1 MTAGSIAVPTI
12 FPLRPPI
19 PGKPKS
25 SIDSNTKIEL
35 STESNG
41 ARIYYTINGTKP
53 DPFPKVG
60 QAKYTMEYQG
70 PFTLPAGKQTLKAMA
85 VGADGIRES
94 NVVTKV
100 FEVDYVAQPAMPPE
114 DDDLEFR
121 DDLEKEKT
129 MLNVKRAQKNLMM
142 SSRSAWTDVS
152 TARNMTNRM
161 ADMDVKGS
169 NYRQPGT
176 GTRFLN
182 TRQDRSPD
190 RSYPLSNRT
199 ERTSSPS
206 RHRHLPD
213 NTTQAM
219 RLQRETDFLKCVYC
233 FADRPS
239 DPYARFCNTCGN
251 SVAAIPQTRIPPPEP
266 GQMGTCVYCKTLVPF
281 NTSTCV
287 VCEGPIPNQN
297 QPQASI
303 RLAEKVVCT
312 LCGTG
317 NPANL
322 SQCIT
327 CDTKLPTSA
336 QMRPAYIGQSAPP
349 ITGLDK
355 KYLKCT
361 KCNRVNR
368 GEARFCDWCGA
379 KPAVTATAL
388 TCSKCRANNHPYAT
402 FCGSCG
408 VKIDAPYRVDELN
421 GFHREAQWLPV
432 STPLGAP
439 PKPSNTIA
447 TQTVGLFY
455 PSTRGME
462 KEKEKEE
469 DKLAYERQMRDR
481 RPLLTAVSPGKGYW
495 RKQVEHICQHVK
507 AHAQNDAEFRALIG
521 EPKMGKL
528 LTSTVQEDGYEL
540 SLTVTFALRGGKD
553 KFAGKKLGIT
563 GDYLSFHTEQDNMTT
578 YRTDSDDYDEIIEES
593 PKKGGKK
600 IIKKKRPVKRVSKQ
614 DQLLLKEIGPSG
626 EGDPTEV
633 QQLIDEGS
641 DPNCVNKNNIPAL
654 HIAAKNKWA
663 DCISVLVKSGA
674 DVDKKGPSTI
684 KGNTA
689 LHEAVNV
696 GPSNARVVE
705 ELLSNGADQN
715 MKNDKGE
722 SPYDLA
728 VKGGYENIV
737 KKFAAALGQSQLDKM
752 IRPKSKA
759 Y

>member
-12 FPLRPPI
+12 VPLRPPI
-19 PGKPKS
+19 PGKPKT

-41 ARIYYTINGTKP
+41 AQIYYTINGTKP
-53 DPFPKVG
+53 DPFPKIG
-60 QAKYTMEYQG
+60 QAKYTMQYQG
-70 PFTLPAGKQTLKAMA
+70 PFTLPAGKQTVKALA
-85 VGADGIRES
+85 VGADGMRES
-94 NVVTKV
+94 NVVTKT
-100 FEVDYVAQPAMPPE
+100 FEVEYVSPPEMPIE

-121 DDLEKEKT
+121 DDLEKQKS
-129 MLNVKRAQKNLMM
+129 MLNTKRAQKNLML

-152 TARNMTNRM
+152 GMRSMTDRM
-161 ADMDVKGS
+161 ADLDTKS
-169 NYRQPGT
+169 NSYRRSAP

-182 TRQDRSPD
+182 SRQGHSPE
-190 RSYPLSNRT
+190 RNGGSFPFSSRT
-199 ERTSSPS
+199 ASPG
-206 RHRHLPD
+206 RQRQLPD

-251 SVAAIPQTRIPPPEP
+251 PVAAIPQTRIPPPEP
-266 GQMGTCVYCKTLVPF
+266 GQMGTCVYCKSRVPF

-297 QPQASI
+297 QPMASVK
-303 RLAEKVVCT
+303 LAEKTVCV

-327 CDTKLPTSA
+327 CDTRLPVTS
-336 QMRPAYIGQSAPP
+336 QTMPAYPGQSAPP

-368 GEARFCDWCGA
+368 GEARFCDWCGS

-408 VKIDAPYRVDELN
+408 VKIEAPFRVDDMN
-421 GFHREAQWLPV
+421 GFSREAQWLPV

-439 PKPSNTIA
+439 PKPSSTVA

-462 KEKEKEE
+462 KEKEKEDE
-469 DKLAYERQMRDR
+469 KIAYEKQMRDR
-481 RPLLTAVSPGKGYW
+481 KPLLTAVSPGKGYW
-495 RKQVEHICQHVK
+495 RKQVEHLCQHIK

-553 KFAGKKLGIT
+553 KFAGKRLGIT

-578 YRTDSDDYDEIIEES
+578 YRTDSDEYEEIIEDS
-593 PKKGGKK
+593 TKKSGKK
-600 IIKKKRPVKRVSKQ
+600 IIKKKRPVKKVKKE
-614 DQLLLKEIGPSG
+614 DQLLLKELGPSSD
-626 EGDPTEV
+626 GDSSRLQE
-633 QQLIDEGS
+633 LIDDGA

-654 HIAAKNKWA
+654 HVAVKNKWN
-663 DCISVLVKSGA
+663 DCINVLVDAGA
-674 DVDKKGPSTI
+674 EVDKKGPSTI
-684 KGNTA
+684 KGNSA
-689 LHEAVNV
+689 LHEAVNL
-696 GPSNARVVE
+696 GPAGAKVVDT
-705 ELLSNGADQN
+705 LLSCGADQN
-715 MKNDKGE
+715 LKNDKGE
-722 SPYDLA
+722 TPYDLA
-728 VKGGYENIV
+728 VKGGYENLV
-737 KKFAAALGQSQLDKM
+737 KKFASALGQSQLDKM
-752 IRPKSKA
+752 IRPKHKGI
-759 Y
+759 

>member
-12 FPLRPPI
+12 VPLRPPI
-19 PGKPKS
+19 PGRSKT

-41 ARIYYTINGTKP
+41 AKIYYTINATKP

-60 QAKYTMEYQG
+60 MAKYTMEYQG
-70 PFTLPAGKQTLKAMA
+70 PFTLPAGKQTVKALA
-85 VGADGIRES
+85 LGADGIRES

-100 FEVDYVAQPAMPPE
+100 FEVEYVASPMMPPV
-114 DDDLEFR
+114 DDDFEFQE
-121 DDLEKEKT
+121 DLEKQRT
-129 MLNVKRAQKNLMM
+129 MLNVRRAQKDLMM
-142 SSRSAWTDVS
+142 SSKSAWTDV
-152 TARNMTNRM
+152 RNTNNRM
-161 ADMDVKGS
+161 GDGS
-169 NYRQPGT
+169 SYRQPGT

-182 TRQDRSPD
+182 SRSERSPERD
-190 RSYPLSNRT
+190 PLSSRSHRT
-199 ERTSSPS
+199 PSP
-206 RHRHLPD
+206 RRRQLPD

-251 SVAAIPQTRIPPPEP
+251 SVPPVPQTRIPPPEP

-281 NTSTCV
+281 NTPTCV

-297 QPQASI
+297 IPQASI
-303 RLAEKVVCT
+303 RLADKVVCM

-322 SQCIT
+322 AQCIT
-327 CDTKLPTSA
+327 CDEKLPRTNGIQASFV
-336 QMRPAYIGQSAPP
+336 GQSAPP

-379 KPAVTATAL
+379 KPTVTSTAL
-388 TCSKCRANNHPYAT
+388 TCSKCRASNHPYAT

-408 VKIDAPYRVDELN
+408 VKMDAPLRMDDFN
-421 GFHREAQWLPV
+421 GLQRDAQWLPV

-439 PKPSNTIA
+439 PRPSLTVA

-455 PSTRGME
+455 PSTRGLE
-462 KEKEKEE
+462 KEKAKEE
-469 DKLAYERQMRDR
+469 EKIAYERQMRDR

-495 RKQVEHICQHVK
+495 RKQVEHICQHIK
-507 AHAQNDAEFRALIG
+507 AHTQNDAEFRALIG

-563 GDYLSFHTEQDNMTT
+563 GDYLSFHTEQDNQTT
-578 YRTDSDDYDEIIEES
+578 YRSDSDEYEEIIENS
-593 PKKGGKK
+593 ARKSAKK
-600 IIKKKRPVKRVSKQ
+600 IIKKKRPVKKVDKQ
-614 DQLLLKEIGPSG
+614 DGFLLKELGPG
-626 EGDPTEV
+626 GDGDPSEV
-633 QQLIDEGS
+633 QRLIDEGS
-641 DPNCVNKNNIPAL
+641 DPNCVNKNNIPML
-654 HIAAKNKWA
+654 HIAAKNKRA
-663 DCISVLVKSGA
+663 DSIPVLVDSGA
-674 DVDKKGPSTI
+674 EINKKGPSAI

-689 LHEAVNV
+689 LHEAVSL
-696 GPSNARVVE
+696 GPSGGKVVD
-705 ELLSNGADQN
+705 ELLSCGADQN
-715 MKNDKGE
+715 TKNDKGE
-722 SPYDLA
+722 SPYDMA
-728 VKGGYENIV
+728 VKGGYENLV
-737 KKFAAALGQSQLDKM
+737 KKFAANLGQAQLDKL
-752 IRPKSKA
+752 IKPKTKG

>member
-12 FPLRPPI
+12 VPLRPPI
-19 PGKPKS
+19 PGKPKT

-41 ARIYYTINGTKP
+41 AKIYYTINGTKP

-60 QAKYTMEYQG
+60 SAKYTMEYQG
-70 PFTLPAGKQTLKAMA
+70 PFTLPAGKQTVKAVA
-85 VGADGIRES
+85 LSPDGMRES

-100 FEVDYVAQPAMPPE
+100 FEVDYVAPPVMPPE
-114 DDDLEFR
+114 DDDMGFQ
-121 DDLEKEKT
+121 DDLQKEKT
-129 MLNVKRAQKNLMM
+129 MLNVRRAQKDLMI
-142 SSRSAWTDVS
+142 SQRSAWTDVQ
-152 TARNMTNRM
+152 RMKNLTNRM
-161 ADMDVKGS
+161 EDMEIRGS
-169 NYRQPGT
+169 HHRHPGT

-182 TRQDRSPD
+182 SRHERSPD
-190 RSYPLSNRT
+190 RDPMSSRSHRT
-199 ERTSSPS
+199 PSP
-206 RHRHLPD
+206 RRVRHLPD

-251 SVAAIPQTRIPPPEP
+251 TVAQIPQTRIPPPEP

-281 NTSTCV
+281 NTPTCV

-297 QPQASI
+297 QPMASI
-303 RLAEKVVCT
+303 RLTDKAVCT

-322 SQCIT
+322 PQCIT
-327 CDTKLPTSA
+327 CDTLLPRGHAS
-336 QMRPAYIGQSAPP
+336 QPAYVGQSAPP
-349 ITGLDK
+349 ITSLDK

-388 TCSKCRANNHPYAT
+388 TCSKCRASNHPYAT

-408 VKIDAPYRVDELN
+408 VKIDAPLRVDDLN
-421 GFHREAQWLPV
+421 GFTREAQWLPV
-432 STPLGAP
+432 SSPLGAP
-439 PKPSNTIA
+439 PKPSNTIS

-455 PSTRGME
+455 PSTRGLE
-462 KEKEKEE
+462 REKEKEE
-469 DKLAYERQMRDR
+469 EKLAYERQMRDR

-563 GDYLSFHTEQDNMTT
+563 GDYLSFHTEQDNQTT
-578 YRTDSDDYDEIIEES
+578 YRSDSDDFDEVIDDA
-593 PKKGGKK
+593 PKKSERK
-600 IIKKKRPVKRVSKQ
+600 IVKKKKPVKKVNKQ
-614 DQLLLKEIGPSG
+614 DQLLLKELGPNG
-626 EGDPTEV
+626 EGDATEI
-633 QQLIDEGS
+633 QHLLDEGS
-641 DPNCVNKNNIPAL
+641 DPNCVNKNDIPVL

-663 DCISVLVKSGA
+663 EAIGLLVEAGA
-674 DVDKKGPSTI
+674 EVNKKGPAII

-689 LHEAVNV
+689 LHEAVSV
-696 GPSNARVVE
+696 GATGVKVVE
-705 ELLSNGADQN
+705 ALLIAGADQKA
-715 MKNDKGE
+715 KNDKGE
-722 SPYDLA
+722 TPYDMA
-728 VKGGYENIV
+728 VKGGYENLV
-737 KKFAAALGQSQLDKM
+737 KKFASALGQSQLDKLT
-752 IRPKSKA
+752 RPTNKG